1 MWRFHNVVCLGVTEP
16 LSPPQ
21 LRAWRNAVFIV
32 FFSCGLAL
40 ASYMSRVPHIRDVL
54 DASTARMGVLAL
66 AIAVGSIAG
75 MVGSSHVVARLGA
88 KRTMLVFPTVLTIGV
103 LITGTGASMESF
115 TVLFTG
121 LTVFGLG
128 LGTTDVAMNVSA
140 AANEQRLRRTLM
152 PLFHALFS
160 VGTMVGAGL
169 GALAETF
176 GVPIILHL
184 GVLAIASLAVLWL
197 TNRFIQPELDT
208 TDTSSGPST
217 ATDRLAVWAQPLTW
231 FIGLIILGMAL
242 AEGSAND
249 WLALA
254 MVDGHG
260 QSNTMGAISLGIFL
274 TAMTLGRVVGIRV
287 LDRFGRVPVLRASA
301 VLAAA
306 GLSMVIFLHNPVLV
320 TIGIV
325 AWGLGSALGFPVG
338 MSAAADDIS
347 FAAARVSA
355 VATIGYVA
363 FLAGPPLIGFLGQH
377 LGLLNALL
385 VVLVF
390 IAVAGIA
397 SPAARH
403 RPSARTATK
412 NRNSS

>member
-1 MWRFHNVVCLGVTEP
+1 MTET
-16 LSPPQ
+16 LTRPQ
-21 LRAWRNAVFIV
+21 LLAWRNAVFGV

-54 DASTARMGVLAL
+54 DASTARMGVLAV
-66 AIAVGSIAG
+66 AIAIGSIGG
-75 MVGSSHVVARLGA
+75 MLGSSHVVAGLGA
-88 KRTMLVFPTVLTIGV
+88 KRTMLVFPTVLTLGV
-103 LITGTGASMESF
+103 FVTGTGASLGSF
-115 TVLFTG
+115 GVLFVG
-121 LTVFGLG
+121 LVIFGLG

-140 AANEQRLRRTLM
+140 AANEQRMHRTLM

-169 GALAETF
+169 GALAETLD
-176 GVPIILHL
+176 VPIIVHL
-184 GVLAIASLAVLWL
+184 GVLAVVSLTVLWL
-197 TNRFIQPELDT
+197 TNRFIQPEIAGRAPGEGPDT
-208 TDTSSGPST
+208 AVDSV
-217 ATDRLAVWAQPLTW
+217 AVWAQPLTW

-254 MVDGHG
+254 MVDGHD
-260 QSNTMGAISLGIFL
+260 QSNTMAAISLGIFL
-274 TAMTLGRVVGIRV
+274 TSMTVGRIAGIRV

-306 GLSMVIFLHNPVLV
+306 GLTMVIFLDHPVPV

-338 MSAAADDIS
+338 MSAAADDIA

-363 FLAGPPLIGFLGQH
+363 FLAGPPLIGFLGQKV
-377 LGLLNALL
+377 GLLHALL

-390 IAVAGIA
+390 IAIAGLA

-403 RPSARTATK
+403 RPKVDA
-412 NRNSS
+412 

>member
-1 MWRFHNVVCLGVTEP
+1 MTET
-16 LSPPQ
+16 LTGRE
-21 LRAWRNAVFIV
+21 LLAWRNAVFVV

-54 DASTARMGVLAL
+54 DASTARMGVLAV
-66 AIAVGSIAG
+66 AIAVGSISG
-75 MVGSSHVVARLGA
+75 MVGSSHVVAKLGA
-88 KRTMLVFPTVLTIGV
+88 KRTMLVFPTILTAGV
-103 LITGTGASMESF
+103 LVTGAGATLASF
-115 TVLFTG
+115 AMLFVG
-121 LTVFGLG
+121 LIIFGWG

-140 AANEQRLRRTLM
+140 AANEQRLHRTLM

-160 VGTMVGAGL
+160 VGTVVGAGL

-176 GVPIILHL
+176 GVPVILHL
-184 GVLAIASLAVLWL
+184 GVLAIASLVALWL
-197 TNRFIQPELDT
+197 TNRLIQPEIDASAP
-208 TDTSSGPST
+208 DGGPHT
-217 ATDRLAVWAQPLTW
+217 AVDRLAVWAQPLTW

-274 TAMTLGRVVGIRV
+274 TSMTVGRVAGIRA

-301 VLAAA
+301 LLALI
-306 GLSMVIFLHNPVLV
+306 GLAMVIFLDQPVLV
-320 TIGIV
+320 TVGIIS
-325 AWGLGSALGFPVG
+325 WGLGSALGFPVG
-338 MSAAADDIS
+338 MSAAADDIR

-355 VATIGYVA
+355 VATIGYIA
-363 FLAGPPLIGFLGQH
+363 FLAGPPLIGFLGQRV
-377 LGLLNALL
+377 GLLNALM

-390 IAVAGIA
+390 IAIAGLA

-403 RPSARTATK
+403 RRSVGP
-412 NRNSS
+412 

>member
-1 MWRFHNVVCLGVTEP
+1 MTET
-16 LSPPQ
+16 LTRPQ
-21 LRAWRNAVFIV
+21 LLAWRNAVFAV

-54 DASTARMGVLAL
+54 GASTAEMGVLAV
-66 AIAVGSIAG
+66 AIAIGSIGG
-75 MVGSSHVVARLGA
+75 MVGSSHIVAALGA
-88 KRTMLVFPTVLTIGV
+88 KRTMLVFTSVLTVGALV
-103 LITGTGASMESF
+103 TGTGASLGSF
-115 TVLFTG
+115 AVLFIG

-140 AANEQRLRRTLM
+140 AANEQRLGRTLM

-160 VGTMVGAGL
+160 MGTMVGAGL
-169 GALAETF
+169 GALAELL
-176 GVPIILHL
+176 GIPVILHV
-184 GVLAIASLAVLWL
+184 GVLAVASLTALWL
-197 TNRFIQPELDT
+197 TNHFIQPEINASAPGDGPT
-208 TDTSSGPST
+208 TAG
-217 ATDRLAVWAQPLTW
+217 DRLSVWTQPLTW

-260 QSNTMGAISLGIFL
+260 QSNAMGAISLGVFL
-274 TAMTLGRVVGIRV
+274 TSMTVGRVAGIRV
-287 LDRFGRVPVLRASA
+287 LDRFGRVPVLRVSA
-301 VLAAA
+301 LLAAV
-306 GLSMVIFLHNPVLV
+306 GLSMVIFLDHPVPV
-320 TIGIV
+320 TIGII

-338 MSAAADDIS
+338 MSAAADDIA

-363 FLAGPPLIGFLGQH
+363 FLAGPPLIGFLGQQV
-377 LGLLNALL
+377 GLLHALL

-390 IAVAGIA
+390 IAIAGFA

-403 RPSARTATK
+403 RRKVGP
-412 NRNSS
+412 